1 MSKSDQEGVEYMR
14 IYRVYRRESTS
25 KHWIAHSQP
34 FMHMDSAIKCKER
47 CESQKL
53 RDSKGKLIKYTVL
66 TEVQ

>member
-1 MSKSDQEGVEYMR
+1 MSKQ
-14 IYRVYRRESTS
+14 
-25 KHWIAHSQP
+25 WIAHSQP

-53 RDSKGKLIKYTVL
+53 RDSNGKLIKYTIL